1 MKVYLASSWKNA
13 ELCRIV
19 ACLFRQNSI
28 ETYCFSDDH
37 SCNFKWTDLGDLS
50 KYDIRTVLTRVE
62 TRKPFDLDLAE
73 LLSSKCTVL
82 ILPAGK
88 SAHLEAGYT
97 KGAGRKL
104 FVWAAEG
111 LRNET
116 FENMYHLADG
126 IFDKK
131 ELNMLIA
138 ILKEMK

>member
-1 MKVYLASSWKNA
+1 
-13 ELCRIV
+13 
-19 ACLFRQNSI
+19 
-28 ETYCFSDDH
+28 
-37 SCNFKWTDLGDLS
+37 
-50 KYDIRTVLTRVE
+50 
-62 TRKPFDLDLAE
+62 
-73 LLSSKCTVL
+73 VL